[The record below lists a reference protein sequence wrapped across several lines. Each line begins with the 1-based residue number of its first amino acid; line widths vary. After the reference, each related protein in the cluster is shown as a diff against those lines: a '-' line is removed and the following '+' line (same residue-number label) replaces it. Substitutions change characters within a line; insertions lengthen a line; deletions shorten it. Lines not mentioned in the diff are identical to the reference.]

1 MRSTNRRLKSLT
13 GLQKQGKMSVPK
25 LTEKIKME
33 KLPIIPQASRAKFTR
48 EVDDAL
54 DELVLARLEPG
65 TVIYSLEGEEA
76 EKFYREHFYG
86 DDGRNYS
93 LLARLL
99 PCSYDYQLE
108 GWDEEIT
115 DERVHPWCA
124 SFATLEAGGAALM
137 DWAVYGI
144 KPEFHHYRVSDVHYK
159 EMRAALIRGM
169 KDNARA
175 GESK

>member
-1 MRSTNRRLKSLT
+1 
-13 GLQKQGKMSVPK
+13 MSVPK

-33 KLPIIPQASRAKFTR
+33 KLPIIPQASRAKFAR
-48 EVDDAL
+48 EYDDAL

-76 EKFYREHFYG
+76 EKFYRELFYG
-86 DDGRNYS
+86 DDGRNHN

-99 PCSYDYQLE
+99 PNSNGYLLR
-108 GWDEEIT
+108 GWNEEDT
-115 DERVHPWCA
+115 DERMHPWSA
-124 SFATLEAGGAALM
+124 WVATLEEGGAALM
-137 DWAVYGI
+137 NYAVYGI
-144 KPEFHHYRVSDVHYK
+144 KPEFHHYRVPVVDYK